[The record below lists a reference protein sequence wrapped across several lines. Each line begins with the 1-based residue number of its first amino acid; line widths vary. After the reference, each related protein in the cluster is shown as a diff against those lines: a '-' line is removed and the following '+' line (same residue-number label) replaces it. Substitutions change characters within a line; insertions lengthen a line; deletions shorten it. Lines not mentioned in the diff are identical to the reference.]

1 MSSWR
6 IAPKTPEQE
15 RLAQLGYIVWYHANC
30 MYEALNPQG
39 EMIEYS
45 RYAEDCWV
53 KCYQNEY
60 PTPAKTRTEESI
72 IPLLRVAW
80 AELKRG
86 DAPNIATRE
95 IMDLM
100 AYAQANP
107 EEAIFD
113 MLKWFIAIHQN
124 YEMMGGG

>member
-1 MSSWR
+1 MSDWQMK
-6 IAPKTPEQE
+6 PETPEHQ
-15 RLAQLGYIVWYHANC
+15 RLYDLGYRIVYHANC
-30 MYEALNPQG
+30 MYEAKDPQG
-39 EMIEYS
+39 NMIEYS
-45 RYAEDCWV
+45 RYLADCWSE
-53 KCYQNEY
+53 CYQNEY
-60 PTPAKTRTEESI
+60 PPVAKVRTEESI
-72 IPLLRVAW
+72 IPLLRVVW

-113 MLKWFIAIHQN
+113 MLKWFIAIQQDD
-124 YEMMGGG
+124 EMLGR